1 MDLAVGEC
9 PLRVSSSLGLDN
21 TLSVG
26 ELVRILSE
34 DVMDSYKMSVRHSSI
49 ERVMWIAQL
58 TPRTSTKVTPV
69 KVQRRVRL
77 EVGGRHFV

>member
-1 MDLAVGEC
+1 MGQEVVSQLIRALMDLAVGEC

-34 DVMDSYKMSVRHSSI
+34 DVMDSYKTSVGTFIH
-49 ERVMWIAQL
+49 
-58 TPRTSTKVTPV
+58 
-69 KVQRRVRL
+69 
-77 EVGGRHFV
+77 